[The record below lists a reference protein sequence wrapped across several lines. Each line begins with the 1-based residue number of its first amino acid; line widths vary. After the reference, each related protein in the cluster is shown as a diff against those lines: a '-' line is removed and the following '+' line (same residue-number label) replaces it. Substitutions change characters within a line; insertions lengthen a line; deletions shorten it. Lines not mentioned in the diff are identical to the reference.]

1 MLTNV
6 HHSPTASQSGG
17 MLFFQCLYCAVW
29 ATVVLANVEEPDA
42 QSSKG
47 YTFGSPGKNA
57 SFDYVIVGGGT
68 AGLTLATR
76 LAANTSLNIAV
87 IEAGG
92 FYEADAGNVSVV
104 PGYDAFFAS
113 TSPSDLNP
121 LIDWG
126 FVTTPQ
132 TVCR

>member
-1 MLTNV
+1 MRFL
-6 HHSPTASQSGG
+6 
-17 MLFFQCLYCAVW
+17 QCLYCAAL
-29 ATVVLANVEEPDA
+29 ATVANADQPDA
-42 QSSKG
+42 QGSKG
-47 YTFGSPGKNA
+47 YTFGNPGINA

-76 LAANTSLNIAV
+76 LAANKSLSIAV

-104 PGYDAFFAS
+104 PGYDVLFAG
-113 TSPSDLNP
+113 TSPSDTDP
-121 LIDWG
+121 RIDWG

-132 TVCR
+132 AVRTWMAEHF